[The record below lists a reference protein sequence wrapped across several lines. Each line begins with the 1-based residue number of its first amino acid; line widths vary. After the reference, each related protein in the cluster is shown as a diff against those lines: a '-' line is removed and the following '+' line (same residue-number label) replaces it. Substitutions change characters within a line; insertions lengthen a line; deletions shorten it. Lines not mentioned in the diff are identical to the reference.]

1 MYLYHSKSNH
11 NLTPIVYT
19 ANGFHS
25 MDLLVRYVWI
35 SLAAPT
41 DRPPSEIS
49 WSRPFTRTVGWRL
62 SVFCRQIMSSD
73 SGNITSSALCP
84 VKDSTTAAW
93 HSLFL
98 FSFLCFA
105 FLLASF
111 RLLLTPLFLVSASC
125 TNTLFSCLVVFS
137 RLVITLCITSTCTLT
152 YVIVSSTASGA
163 SKKQASKALSGGW
176 EYGLIINASL
186 GGGGMGQK
194 RLHILAGGG
203 GGKKSYPSSLRGV
216 QKVPSV
222 PFPHLPAPPPH
233 K

>member
-25 MDLLVRYVWI
+25 MDLQVRYVWI

-41 DRPPSEIS
+41 DRPPSEMS

-73 SGNITSSALCP
+73 CGNITSSALCP

-98 FSFLCFA
+98 FPFLCFA

-137 RLVITLCITSTCTLT
+137 RLVITLGITSTSTLT
-152 YVIVSSTASGA
+152 YVLVSSTASGA
-163 SKKQASKALSGGW
+163 SKKQASKAHQC
-176 EYGLIINASL
+176 II
-186 GGGGMGQK
+186 
-194 RLHILAGGG
+194 GGG
-203 GGKKSYPSSLRGV
+203 GGGGSKTFTCSSWGGEGAKKVILYHWGGYKKFQTFR
-216 QKVPSV
+216 
-222 PFPHLPAPPPH
+222 FPICQPPPPPPPH